1 VLIRLS
7 RRPRR
12 RYRQIHRRWET
23 RGGAP
28 DSIPPP
34 TPEGPEVILGQPL
47 RSGTE
52 PEAAP
57 TPLPQVLSRAHQ
69 ALQETEAAILWEW
82 EVLKTEHQLLGD
94 WRTQLEEHTKAA
106 SRQFA
111 SERSKLER
119 EREDFK
125 EDLKKVFDREREV
138 TRKEKGLATK
148 EDHLDQREDVIT
160 VFHEKLKAYNV
171 MLEKQWDEQTAAM
184 AKLQKLQKEFDD
196 KASNIAL
203 TEENLKAKDAS
214 LEKWVTDLA

>member
-1 VLIRLS
+1 
-7 RRPRR
+7 
-12 RYRQIHRRWET
+12 
-23 RGGAP
+23 
-28 DSIPPP
+28 
-34 TPEGPEVILGQPL
+34 
-47 RSGTE
+47 
-52 PEAAP
+52 
-57 TPLPQVLSRAHQ
+57 VLSHAHQ

-106 SRQFA
+106 SCQFA

-138 TRKEKGLATK
+138 TQKEKGLAKK

-171 MLEKQWDEQTAAM
+171 MLEKQRDEQTACWGLVL
-184 AKLQKLQKEFDD
+184 KCSNWKEMTIQ
-196 KASNIAL
+196 A
-203 TEENLKAKDAS
+203 
-214 LEKWVTDLA
+214 